1 MSIRLM
7 TIQDIDSILQLEKQ
21 LFTSQW
27 KEEDFIYE
35 IETNPFSYLYV
46 LIEEEMIIGYAG
58 LWISYEQA
66 EITTIGIK
74 KEYQGKGY
82 ASQLMDYLIELA
94 KKKDCETISLEVR
107 ISNKKAIK
115 LYEKYGFI
123 YASIRK
129 NYYQDNFEDAYLM
142 VKEMEETKCQSF

>member
-1 MSIRLM
+1 MSIRSM

-46 LIEEEMIIGYAG
+46 LIKEEMIIGYAG

-115 LYEKYGFI
+115 LYEKYGFT
-123 YASIRK
+123 YESIRK